1 MPEKSTRLGPDDWFN
16 TGFAALSAQG
26 PEALKAEPLARSI
39 GATKGSFY
47 WHFKDVPD
55 FKRRMA
61 ARWEA
66 RALSALADAAEQG
79 GTPTQRLYRLGEVI
93 AEATGPGSEEAAM
106 RAWAQG
112 DDAARAAI
120 AEVDRMRL
128 AYLTAVLSQ
137 IGLSNPEFARIVYGA
152 ELGLGMLGGTDSK
165 AARESVSTLIAA
177 LVALQDA

>member
-1 MPEKSTRLGPDDWFN
+1 MPAKSSRLRPDDWFD
-16 TGFAALSAQG
+16 TGFAALAAQG

-47 WHFKDVPD
+47 WHFKDVSE

-66 RALSALADAAEQG
+66 RALSSLADAAEAG

-93 AEATGPGSEEAAM
+93 AGATGPGGEEAAM

-120 AEVDRMRL
+120 AEIDRMRL
-128 AYLTAVLSQ
+128 AYLAAVLGQ

-152 ELGLGMLGGTDSK
+152 ELGLGMLGDATPG

>member
-1 MPEKSTRLGPDDWFN
+1 MSEISPRLSPDDWFR
-16 TGFAALSAQG
+16 TGFQALSARG
-26 PEALKAEPLARSI
+26 PEGLKAEPLARMI

-66 RALSALADAAEQG
+66 RALSALAEVAEAG
-79 GTPTQRLYRLGEVI
+79 GTPTQRLYRLGEVV
-93 AEATGPGSEEAAM
+93 AEAMRPDGEEVAM

-120 AEVDRMRL
+120 TEVDKMRL
-128 AYLTAVLSQ
+128 GYLSAVLGQ
-137 IGLSNPEFARIVYGA
+137 IGLSNPDFARIIYGA
-152 ELGLGMLGGTDSK
+152 ELGMGMIGDTDPG
-165 AARESVSTLIAA
+165 AARKSVSTLIAA

>member
-1 MPEKSTRLGPDDWFN
+1 MPEISPRLSPDDWFK
-16 TGFAALSAQG
+16 TGFQALSAQG
-26 PEALKAEPLARSI
+26 PEGLKAEPLARSI

-55 FKRRMA
+55 FKRRMT

-66 RALSALADAAEQG
+66 RALSALAEAAEVG
-79 GTPTQRLYRLGEVI
+79 GTPTQRLYRLGQVI
-93 AEATGPGSEEAAM
+93 AEAMRPGGEEVAM

-112 DDAARAAI
+112 DHAANAAI
-120 AEVDRMRL
+120 AEVDEIRL
-128 AYLTAVLSQ
+128 TYLSAVLGQ
-137 IGLSNPEFARIVYGA
+137 IGLSNPDFARIVYGA
-152 ELGLGMLGGTDSK
+152 QLGMGMIGGTDAK